1 MVTTDQ
7 KKTIIDAL
15 GKLNVLS
22 EAYTRR
28 STDQEKIQ
36 RVNTF
41 VDMIKA
47 EAIGS
52 RVDSLVRDR
61 KNVPGYISKRNN
73 DGRYYKQAIQRYVD
87 EGSNTASSLFEEP
100 ELLEAKEEIAQ
111 SVQGGIDSNLYR
123 LADKT
128 FDYVN
133 NPNNE
138 ATFLRSYAFHMF
150 LGFNFSSA
158 VVNLTQTVQATYPI
172 LSSITGMT
180 KGTTGLIK
188 ASADAVKLS
197 KHMTFAE
204 KGDSPRLGKYGF
216 EFFYNRG
223 CRWRTN
229 SCC

>member
-1 MVTTDQ
+1 M
-7 KKTIIDAL
+7 

-204 KGDSPRLGKYGF
+204 KGDAPRLGKYGF
-216 EFFYNRG
+216 EFFILDGR
-223 CRWRTN
+223 
-229 SCC
+229 